1 MENENHAPKNKKKWA
16 RRLLIAAAALLLLL
30 LLLAGAAML
39 WTDQLVDILWFETL
53 GYGLYYWMR
62 LLYRYAV
69 FVVVALVFF
78 LVFFLNFWVAA
89 RFLRAA
95 PATAEA
101 SDTTGEPKGRR
112 RLLAAFQTGTI
123 WFYGPL
129 SLVLSI
135 PVALPLFLDWER
147 FLFYIFGGSMG
158 LADPFFGKDAA
169 FYLFGYPIYRLL
181 QRRLLIALLVLT
193 AGLLVLYVAKN
204 RVLKRKLLDFRRGA
218 RWHLSLLV
226 LALFG
231 LGIWEFMLQRFDLVY
246 VTRHSELFFGPG
258 YVEMRVV
265 LPLIWSCIGLLAVT
279 AVMAVAIIQGGKFYK
294 SGLAVLVLL
303 AAALGLRYTPALTD
317 MVQTYVVQPNEVEKE
332 RPYITGHVQA
342 TLDAYK
348 LTDLEVRDFS
358 YQRFPAS
365 AESPQVGKVLR
376 NIPVWDAETLV
387 EVFQQLQELRT
398 YYIFPRV
405 SVGRYTIAG
414 SEQQVFLGPREI
426 EFDNLPG
433 QAQNWINAHLTYTHG
448 FGAVMTP
455 ASQTSG
461 SGMTWY
467 LYDIPPKSTHDLAPE
482 QPRIYYGLG
491 RYHYSIAPNRAGE
504 MDYPEG
510 DSNVMTDYDGRGGVP
525 ISSLLRKFLFAYHL
539 ENKNVF
545 FSTKITDRSRLLFR
559 RNIVERI
566 RHLAPFLHLDETPYT
581 AVTPKGIY
589 FIVDAYTTSRYY
601 PAAAP
606 QQLGDRTFNYMRN
619 SIKIVVDAYHGS
631 VDFYLS
637 DPDDPIARA
646 YARIYPGLI
655 KPLEA
660 LPEALR
666 GHLRYPKDFFAV
678 QMQIYAK
685 YHQTDP
691 RVFYQQEDL
700 WTFPTRLE
708 TENTVPLRPY
718 YVTLDLIAPP
728 RMDFM
733 LLLPM
738 FPKKRDNLR
747 AMAIAGCDPESY
759 GKLVIYNFPKGELV
773 YGPAQIDALINQDPD
788 IAEQFTLWDQAGSQ
802 IVRGKMIIL
811 PVGHTVLFIQPVYL
825 KATSRVKIPELQR
838 IIMSEGSVVVM
849 EKSVQRAYAEL
860 QRRLAENLQERREV
874 QGPGPEGT
882 KEKPPEA
889 PPREEGRP
897 AEGETP
903 QPEETEPAPPES
915 PTAPEQAP
923 EPAPEPA
930 QPAPGVPEEGSV

>member
-1 MENENHAPKNKKKWA
+1 MENETAAKKKWA
-16 RRLLIAAAALLLLL
+16 RRLIIAAAAVLLLL
-30 LLLAGAAML
+30 LLLAGAVML
-39 WTDQLVDILWFETL
+39 WKDPLVDILWFDAL
-53 GYGLYYWMR
+53 GYGLFYWMR

-69 FVVVALVFF
+69 FVAVAVVFF
-78 LVFFLNFWVAA
+78 LVFFLNFWIAA
-89 RFLRAA
+89 RFLRAETPPGQA
-95 PATAEA
+95 PDETA
-101 SDTTGEPKGRR
+101 DPKRRR

-135 PVALPLFLDWER
+135 PIALPLFLEWER
-147 FLFYIFGGSMG
+147 FLFFIFGGSMG
-158 LADPFFGKDAA
+158 MADPYFGKDAA
-169 FYLFGYPIYRLL
+169 FYLFSYPIYRLL
-181 QRRLLIALLVLT
+181 QRRLLLALLVLT
-193 AGLLVLYVAKN
+193 AGLCVLYMAKN

-246 VTRHSELFFGPG
+246 LTRHSNLFIGPG
-258 YVEMRVV
+258 YVDMRVV

-279 AVMAVAIIQGGKFYK
+279 AVVLVAVIQGGKIYK
-294 SGLAVLVLL
+294 SGIVVLVLL
-303 AAALGLRYTPALTD
+303 AAALGLRYTPALPHLIE
-317 MVQTYVVQPNEVEKE
+317 TYVVLPNEIAKE
-332 RPYITGHVQA
+332 RPYISDHVQA

-348 LTDLEVRDFS
+348 LTDLQVRDFT
-358 YQRFPAS
+358 YQRFPSSVKTAQM
-365 AESPQVGKVLR
+365 EKVLR
-376 NIPVWDAETLV
+376 NIPVWDSETLV
-387 EVFQQLQELRT
+387 EVFKQLQELRT
-398 YYIFPRV
+398 YYTFPRV

-414 SEQQVFLGPREI
+414 AEQQVFLGPREL

-433 QAQNWINAHLTYTHG
+433 QARNWINDHLTYTHG
-448 FGAVMTP
+448 FGAVMAP

-461 SGMTWY
+461 NAMAWY
-467 LYDIPPKSTHDLAPE
+467 LYDIPPKSDYGLTPE

-491 RYHYSIAPNRAGE
+491 KYDYSIVPNRAGE
-504 MDYPEG
+504 MDYPKG
-510 DSNVMTDYDGRGGVP
+510 NSNVMTDYAGRGGVP
-525 ISSLLRKFLFAYHL
+525 ISSLLRKLIFAYYIGD
-539 ENKNVF
+539 KNIF
-545 FSTKITDRSRLLFR
+545 FSTKITDQSRLLFR
-559 RNIVERI
+559 RNVVERI
-566 RHLAPFLHLDETPYT
+566 RHLAPFLLLDQTPYT
-581 AVTPKGIY
+581 AITSKGLF

-606 QQLGDRTFNYMRN
+606 QTLGERTFNYMRN
-619 SIKIVVDAYHGS
+619 SVKIVVDAYNGS
-631 VDFYLS
+631 VDFYLA

-646 YARIYPGLI
+646 YARIYPDLI
-655 KPLEA
+655 KPLDA
-660 LPEALR
+660 LPGELR
-666 GHLRYPKDFFAV
+666 PHLRYPKDFFSV

-691 RVFYQQEDL
+691 RTFYQQEDL
-700 WTFPTRLE
+700 WTFPTALE
-708 TENTVPLRPY
+708 TSNTVPLRPY

-738 FPKKRDNLR
+738 FPKNRDNLR

-811 PVGHTVLFIQPVYL
+811 PLAHSVLFIQPVYL

-849 EKSVQRAYAEL
+849 EKSVEEAYAEL
-860 QRRLAENLQERREV
+860 QRRVMAEGGLTGS
-874 QGPGPEGT
+874 QGPPVEEGQSPAALPAPSDQGSGEDQT
-882 KEKPPEA
+882 APPEA
-889 PPREEGRP
+889 KGALHDAAEAPKAAQGTTTPEPSP
-897 AEGETP
+897 A
-903 QPEETEPAPPES
+903 
-915 PTAPEQAP
+915 APEQ
-923 EPAPEPA
+923 E
-930 QPAPGVPEEGSV
+930 